1 MIAPG
6 DILVITG
13 IMAAG
18 KSTIA
23 QALTELWH
31 PSVHLRGDVFRRMIV
46 NGQEP
51 VTPENWSAAE
61 RQLHLRYDLAATAA
75 LRYAA
80 AGFIV
85 CYQDVIIGPDLSRV
99 VDLLASC
106 PGSIFVV
113 VLAPNAAVAMARD
126 RGRHKTT
133 YGEWTPEELA
143 AGLQAETPRIGLWL
157 DTSELSVAQTVQTIL
172 ARLDEARIAIAGD
185 G

>member
-23 QALTELWH
+23 QALAEHWK
-31 PSVHLRGDVFRRMIV
+31 PSVHLRGDLFRRMIV

-61 RQLHLRYDLAATAA
+61 RQLHLRYDLATTAA

-80 AGFIV
+80 AGYIV
-85 CYQDVIIGPDLSRV
+85 CYQDVIIGADLSRV
-99 VDLLASC
+99 VDLLTSR
-106 PGSIFVV
+106 PGGLFVV
-113 VLAPNAAVAMARD
+113 VLAPNPAVAMARD

-143 AGLQAETPRIGLWL
+143 AGLQAETQRLGLWL
-157 DTSELSVAQTVQTIL
+157 DTSELTVEETVHTIL
-172 ARLDEARIAIAGD
+172 ARLHEARIATVGD
-185 G
+185 S